1 MGFEHRLD
9 PDAVASATK
18 TTLKPSLIQVG
29 EATCP
34 HGIVSVMD
42 SSSVL
47 AGAGQA
53 MDGAHGS
60 RGRGRICWG
69 RKMSEEKHPELT
81 TGFIMLQE
89 NREREKGERKGRWS
103 PRMN

>member
-9 PDAVASATK
+9 PNAVASATK
-18 TTLKPSLIQVG
+18 TTLKPSLIRVG

-47 AGAGQA
+47 ADAGQA
-53 MDGAHGS
+53 MDRAHGS

-69 RKMSEEKHPELT
+69 REMSEEKNPELT
-81 TGFIMLQE
+81 TGFIMLRQT
-89 NREREKGERKGRWS
+89 NREREG
-103 PRMN
+103 